1 MFNRKVYT
9 TPKSYLDLVKCFQSM
24 IKEKKEETEGNILK
38 LTNGLTK
45 LVESGKDV
53 KELEEKLKEMEPILI
68 IKNKDQEQLIK
79 LLEKKQEDANM

>member
-1 MFNRKVYT
+1 M
-9 TPKSYLDLVKCFQSM
+9 L
-24 IKEKKEETEGNILK
+24 KEKKGETEGNIHK

-68 IKNKDQEQLIK
+68 VKNKDQEELIK
-79 LLEKKQEDANM
+79 LLEKKQEDANMQKEQLEDEKAIA

>member
-1 MFNRKVYT
+1 MMFKMFNRKVYT
-9 TPKSYLDLVKCFQSM
+9 TPKSYLELVKCFQSM
-24 IKEKKEETEGNILK
+24 IKEKKEEAEGNILK

-79 LLEKKQEDANM
+79 LLEK